1 MTSRLILYCLLAW
14 ITAAVTVTAQLPPS
28 AQPAAQELKV
38 PREKWLDGERGY
50 LEAKE
55 IQEATGAD
63 ILLYFFRYD
72 IKNEKGLCTWWERHG
87 LQNGDV
93 KKYLKDYIK
102 VKMQLPFRKKEIET
116 FSQFQFKSCPAVY
129 VVKPSGYP
137 QKITVFDWPG
147 NEPKIK
153 SGQEIIS
160 LIEAASSKKTTETT
174 P

>member
-1 MTSRLILYCLLAW
+1 MKSRFVPLLLVVTC
-14 ITAAVTVTAQLPPS
+14 ITASAAL
-28 AQPAAQELKV
+28 AQPPGQPTKPELKV

-102 VKMQLPFRKKEIET
+102 VKMQLPFRKKEMDT
-116 FSQFQFKSCPAVY
+116 FSPFLFKSCPAVF
-129 VVKPSGYP
+129 VVKSSGYP
-137 QKITVFDWPG
+137 TKINVFDWPG
-147 NEPKIK
+147 NEPKLK
-153 SGQEIIS
+153 NAQELIS
-160 LIEAASSKKTTETT
+160 LIEAASSKKPTA